1 MSTHTHHT
9 PEVNQEEALALVNHL
24 WETEVVPQ
32 LPADLEEQAQKHK
45 AFQRQRQV
53 ANTYDL
59 LRAILGYVLGGLSTR
74 QWGAWAVIIGL
85 ADISDRAWSKRLQKS
100 GAWLLWLFGELMV
113 IETETADIFGKMP
126 PGRVLLIDAS
136 TLKQI
141 GGSGDDWRLHTAY
154 DLIAGRLAQVVVTD
168 RNQGE
173 KLNHFELEIGDIVVS
188 DGGYGY
194 RNSVAEV
201 KKKHA
206 DGVFRIHPNMFPLED
221 KFGEPLDLWPRLRKT
236 KGPRMWEQ
244 QAYCIHNKQR
254 YSVRVIACKL
264 PPEQAGLA
272 RKRAEKRAQKKGRPV
287 SLDSLTMAG
296 WVLLITT
303 LEPTDW
309 SIEDILRLY
318 RVRWQIELLF
328 KRMKQMLKMH
338 QIQSKRQDSVQA
350 TIRALL
356 VAWVLQEQLA
366 AQLRTLLHKLVQT
379 ALSASLDQSVA
390 RPISSWSISIL
401 CVQTLRHQVLGQ
413 WSMARLR
420 ACLPRLQRFLT
431 NKQRKRGHQETDIR
445 CWLEQRSKNHSQPL
459 EIPA

>member
-1 MSTHTHHT
+1 MLEPTHHPT
-9 PEVNQEEALALVNHL
+9 EENQEQALALVNHL

-32 LPADLEEQAQKHK
+32 LPADLEEQAKKHK

-53 ANTYDL
+53 ARAYDL

-85 ADISDRAWSKRLQKS
+85 ADISDRAWSKRLQQS
-100 GAWLLWLFGELMV
+100 GAWLLWLFGELTA
-113 IETETADIFGKMP
+113 IEAGTVACFGQTA
-126 PGRVLLIDAS
+126 GRVLLIDAS
-136 TLKQI
+136 TLKQV

-168 RNQGE
+168 PTQGE
-173 KLNHFELEIGDIVVS
+173 KLDHFELEVGDIVVS

-194 RNSVAEV
+194 RSSVAAV
-201 KKKHA
+201 KHNQA
-206 DGVFRIHPNMFPLED
+206 DGVFRIHPDTFPLAD
-221 KFGEPLDLWPRLRKT
+221 KCGHPVDLWPLLRQT
-236 KGPRMWEQ
+236 KGPRIWER
-244 QAYCIHNKQR
+244 QAYCTHNQQR
-254 YSVRVIACKL
+254 YAVRVIACKL

-287 SLDSLTMAG
+287 SLNSLVLAG

-303 LEPTDW
+303 LAATDW
-309 SIEDILRLY
+309 SAEDSLRLY

-338 QIQSKRQDSVQA
+338 PLPCKRQDSVQA

-356 VAWVLQEQLA
+356 LAWVLQERQATQVRSLLQQLI
-366 AQLRTLLHKLVQT
+366 QS
-379 ALSASLDQSVA
+379 ALSETIGLPGA
-390 RPISSWSISIL
+390 RPLSRWSLSKL
-401 CVQTLRHQVLGQ
+401 CLQTLRQQVLGQ

-431 NKQRKRGHQETDIR
+431 GKRRQRGHQETDVR
-445 CWLEQRSKNHSQPL
+445 HWLEHRSIDQSHPL
-459 EIPA
+459 EMAA

>member
-1 MSTHTHHT
+1 MLAPTHHT
-9 PEVNQEEALALVNHL
+9 PEENQEQALALVNHL
-24 WETEVVPQ
+24 WETEVVSQ
-32 LPADLEEQAQKHK
+32 LPADLEEQAKKHK

-53 ANTYDL
+53 ANAYDL

-100 GAWLLWLFGELMV
+100 GTWLLWLFGELTV
-113 IETETADIFGKMP
+113 IETGAADLFRQTA
-126 PGRVLLIDAS
+126 GRVLLIDAS
-136 TLKQI
+136 TLKQV

-168 RNQGE
+168 HTQGE
-173 KLNHFELEIGDIVVS
+173 KLDHFEIEIGDIVVS

-194 RNSVAEV
+194 RSSVAAV
-201 KKKHA
+201 KKKRA
-206 DGVFRIHPNMFPLED
+206 EGVFRIHPDTFPLED
-221 KFGEPLDLWPRLRKT
+221 KFGQPLDLWPLLRKT
-236 KGPRMWEQ
+236 KGPRMWER
-244 QAYCIHNKQR
+244 QAYCVHNKQR

-287 SLDSLTMAG
+287 SLNSLVLAG

-303 LEPTDW
+303 LEATDW
-309 SIEDILRLY
+309 PAEAILRLY

-328 KRMKQMLKMH
+328 KRIKQMLNMH
-338 QIQSKRQDSVQA
+338 QIQCKRQDSVQA

-356 VAWVLQEQLA
+356 VAWVLQEQHA
-366 AQLRTLLHKLVQT
+366 AQIRSLLLQLLQS
-379 ALSASLDQSVA
+379 ALAETIGLPVA
-390 RPISSWSISIL
+390 RPISSWSVSKL
-401 CVQTLRHQVLGQ
+401 CLHTLRQQVLGQ

-431 NKQRKRGHQETDIR
+431 SKRRKRGHQETDVR
-445 CWLEQRSKNHSQPL
+445 HWLERRFRDQAQPL
-459 EIPA
+459 QMAV

>member
-1 MSTHTHHT
+1 MLAHTHHT
-9 PEVNQEEALALVNHL
+9 PEEKQEQALALVNHL

-32 LPADLEEQAQKHK
+32 LLADLEAQAKKHK

-53 ANTYDL
+53 ANAYDL

-100 GAWLLWLFGELMV
+100 GAWLLWLFGELTV
-113 IETETADIFGKMP
+113 IETGAADRFKQP
-126 PGRVLLIDAS
+126 AGRVLLIDAS
-136 TLKQI
+136 TLKQV

-168 RNQGE
+168 HSQGE
-173 KLNHFELEIGDIVVS
+173 KLDHFELEVGDIVVS

-194 RNSVAEV
+194 RSSVAAV
-201 KKKHA
+201 KKKQA
-206 DGVFRIHPNMFPLED
+206 DGVFRIHPDTFPLED
-221 KFGEPLDLWPRLRKT
+221 KFGQPLDLWPLLRKT
-236 KGPRMWEQ
+236 KGPRLWER
-244 QAYCIHNKQR
+244 QAYCLHNKQR
-254 YSVRVIACKL
+254 YPVRIIACKL

-287 SLDSLTMAG
+287 SLKSLVLAG

-303 LEPTDW
+303 LEATDW
-309 SIEDILRLY
+309 PTEDILRLY

-338 QIQSKRQDSVQA
+338 HILCKRQDSVQA

-356 VAWVLQEQLA
+356 VAWVLQEQQA
-366 AQLRTLLHKLVQT
+366 AQVRSLLQQLVQS
-379 ALSASLDQSVA
+379 ALSETIDLSVT
-390 RPISSWSISIL
+390 RPISSWSVSKL
-401 CVQTLRHQVLGQ
+401 CLQTLRQQVLGQ

-420 ACLPRLQRFLT
+420 ACLPRLLRFLT
-431 NKQRKRGHQETDIR
+431 CKRPKRGHQETDVR
-445 CWLEQRSKNHSQPL
+445 HWLERRFMNQSQPL
-459 EIPA
+459 AMAA

>member
-1 MSTHTHHT
+1 MLAHTHHT
-9 PEVNQEEALALVNHL
+9 TEENQEQALALVNHL

-32 LPADLEEQAQKHK
+32 LPADLEEQAKKHK

-53 ANTYDL
+53 ANAYDL

-85 ADISDRAWSKRLQKS
+85 ADISDRAWSKRLQQS
-100 GAWLLWLFGELMV
+100 GAWLLWLFGELTAL
-113 IETETADIFGKMP
+113 ETGAVACFGQTG
-126 PGRVLLIDAS
+126 GRVLLIDAS
-136 TLKQI
+136 TLKQV

-168 RNQGE
+168 HTQGE
-173 KLNHFELEIGDIVVS
+173 KLDHFELEVGDIAVS

-194 RNSVAEV
+194 RSSVAAV
-201 KKKHA
+201 KKKQA
-206 DGVFRIHPNMFPLED
+206 DGVFRIHPDTFPLED
-221 KFGEPLDLWPRLRKT
+221 KFGQPLDLWPLLRKT
-236 KGPRMWEQ
+236 KGPRMWER
-244 QAYCIHNKQR
+244 QAYCIHNQQR
-254 YSVRVIACKL
+254 YAVRVIACKL

-287 SLDSLTMAG
+287 SLNSLVLAG

-303 LEPTDW
+303 LEATDW
-309 SIEDILRLY
+309 STEDILRLY

-338 QIQSKRQDSVQA
+338 HIQCKRQDSVQA

-356 VAWVLQEQLA
+356 LAWVLQEQQATQVRSLLQ
-366 AQLRTLLHKLVQT
+366 QLIQS
-379 ALSASLDQSVA
+379 ALSETIGLPVA
-390 RPISSWSISIL
+390 RPISSWSIAKL
-401 CVQTLRHQVLGQ
+401 CLQTLRQQVLGQ

-431 NKQRKRGHQETDIR
+431 GKRRHRGHQETDVR
-445 CWLEQRSKNHSQPL
+445 RWLEHRSMDQSQPL
-459 EIPA
+459 EMAA

>member
-1 MSTHTHHT
+1 MLAHTHHT
-9 PEVNQEEALALVNHL
+9 PEENQEQRLALVNHL
-24 WETEVVPQ
+24 WETEVMPQ
-32 LPADLEEQAQKHK
+32 LPADLEEQAKKHK

-53 ANTYDL
+53 ANAYDL

-100 GAWLLWLFGELMV
+100 GAWLLWLFGELTT
-113 IETETADIFGKMP
+113 IETGAAGLFGQAA
-126 PGRVLLIDAS
+126 GRVLLIDAS
-136 TLKQI
+136 TLKQV
-141 GGSGDDWRLHTAY
+141 GGSGDDWRWHTAY

-168 RNQGE
+168 HTQGE
-173 KLNHFELEIGDIVVS
+173 KLDHFELEVGDIVVS

-194 RNSVAEV
+194 RSSVAAV
-201 KKKHA
+201 KKKQA
-206 DGVFRIHPNMFPLED
+206 DGVFRIHPDTFPLED
-221 KFGEPLDLWPRLRKT
+221 KFGQPLDLWPLLRKT
-236 KGPRMWEQ
+236 KGPQMWER

-254 YSVRVIACKL
+254 YAVRVIACKL

-287 SLDSLTMAG
+287 SLNSLGLAG

-303 LEPTDW
+303 LEATDW
-309 SIEDILRLY
+309 PAQDILRLY

-338 QIQSKRQDSVQA
+338 HIQCKRQDSVQA

-356 VAWVLQEQLA
+356 VAWVLQEQQASRIRSLLQRLVHSALA
-366 AQLRTLLHKLVQT
+366 LKVGLP
-379 ALSASLDQSVA
+379 VA
-390 RPISSWSISIL
+390 RPVSSWSVSKL
-401 CVQTLRHQVLGQ
+401 CLQTLRQQVLGQ

-431 NKQRKRGHQETDIR
+431 GKRRKRGHQETDVR
-445 CWLEQRSKNHSQPL
+445 QWLQRRSIGQSQPL
-459 EIPA
+459 QLAA

>member
-1 MSTHTHHT
+1 MLADTHHT
-9 PEVNQEEALALVNHL
+9 YEENQEQALVLVNHL

-32 LPADLEEQAQKHK
+32 LPADLEEQAKKHK

-53 ANTYDL
+53 ANSYDL

-100 GAWLLWLFGELMV
+100 GAWLLWLFGELTV
-113 IETETADIFGKMP
+113 IETGTVNYFEQTV
-126 PGRVLLIDAS
+126 GRVLLVDAS
-136 TLKQI
+136 TLKQV

-168 RNQGE
+168 HTQGE
-173 KLNHFELEIGDIVVS
+173 KLDHFEIEAGDIVVS

-194 RNSVAEV
+194 RSSVAAV
-201 KKKHA
+201 KKKQA
-206 DGVFRIHPNMFPLED
+206 DGLFRIHPNTFPLED
-221 KFGEPLDLWPRLRKT
+221 EFGQPLDLWPLLRKT

-244 QAYCIHNKQR
+244 QAYCFHNKQR

-287 SLDSLTMAG
+287 SLNSLVLAG

-303 LEPTDW
+303 LTATDW
-309 SIEDILRLY
+309 PIEDILCLY

-338 QIQSKRQDSVQA
+338 QIQCKRPDSVQA

-356 VAWVLQEQLA
+356 VAWVLQEQQA

-379 ALSASLDQSVA
+379 ALSAPLDQSVA

-401 CVQTLRHQVLGQ
+401 CLQTLRHQVLGQ
-413 WSMARLR
+413 WSMARLQ

-431 NKQRKRGHQETDIR
+431 SKQRNRGHEETDVR
-445 CWLEQRSKNHSQPL
+445 CWLEHRSTNHSQPL
-459 EIPA
+459 EMAA

>member
-1 MSTHTHHT
+1 MLAHTHHT
-9 PEVNQEEALALVNHL
+9 PEEKQEQALALVNHL

-32 LPADLEEQAQKHK
+32 LPADLEAQAKKHK

-53 ANTYDL
+53 ANAYDL

-100 GAWLLWLFGELMV
+100 GAWLLWLFGELTV
-113 IETETADIFGKMP
+113 IETGAADRFRQTA
-126 PGRVLLIDAS
+126 GRVLLIDAS
-136 TLKQI
+136 TLKQV

-154 DLIAGRLAQVVVTD
+154 DLIAGRLGQMVVTD
-168 RNQGE
+168 HTQGE
-173 KLNHFELEIGDIVVS
+173 KLDHFELEVGDIVVS
-188 DGGYGY
+188 DGGYGH
-194 RNSVAEV
+194 RSSVAAV
-201 KKKHA
+201 KKKRA
-206 DGVFRIHPNMFPLED
+206 DGVFRIHPDTFPLED
-221 KFGEPLDLWPRLRKT
+221 EFGQPLDLWPLLRKT
-236 KGPRMWEQ
+236 KGPRLWER
-244 QAYCIHNKQR
+244 QAYCIHNQQR
-254 YSVRVIACKL
+254 YAVRVIAGKL

-287 SLDSLTMAG
+287 SLNSLVLAG

-303 LEPTDW
+303 LEATDW
-309 SIEDILRLY
+309 PAEDILRLY

-338 QIQSKRQDSVQA
+338 QIQGKRHDSVQA

-356 VAWVLQEQLA
+356 VAWVLQEQQA
-366 AQLRTLLHKLVQT
+366 TQIRSLLLQLVQS
-379 ALSASLDQSVA
+379 ALSETFGLPVA
-390 RPISSWSISIL
+390 RPISSWSISKL
-401 CVQTLRHQVLGQ
+401 CLQTLRQQVLGQ

-431 NKQRKRGHQETDIR
+431 SKRPKRGHQETDVR
-445 CWLEQRSKNHSQPL
+445 HWLERRFMDQSQPL
-459 EIPA
+459 AMAA

>member
-1 MSTHTHHT
+1 MLAHPHHT
-9 PEVNQEEALALVNHL
+9 PEENQEQALALVNHL
-24 WETEVVPQ
+24 WETEVMPQ
-32 LPADLEEQAQKHK
+32 LPADLEEQAKKHK

-53 ANTYDL
+53 ATAYDL

-100 GAWLLWLFGELMV
+100 GVWLLWVFGELTV
-113 IETETADIFGKMP
+113 IETGATDLFGQTA
-126 PGRVLLIDAS
+126 GRVLLIDAS
-136 TLKQI
+136 TLKQV

-168 RNQGE
+168 HTQGE
-173 KLNHFELEIGDIVVS
+173 KLDHFELEVGDIVVS

-194 RNSVAEV
+194 RSSVAAV
-201 KKKHA
+201 KKKPA
-206 DGVFRIHPNMFPLED
+206 EGVFRIHPDTFPLED
-221 KFGEPLDLWPRLRKT
+221 KFGPPLDLWPLLCKT
-236 KGPRMWEQ
+236 KGPRMGDR

-287 SLDSLTMAG
+287 SLNSLVLAG

-303 LEPTDW
+303 LEATDW
-309 SIEDILRLY
+309 PAEDILRLY

-338 QIQSKRQDSVQA
+338 QILCKRPDSVQA

-356 VAWVLQEQLA
+356 LAWVLQAQQA
-366 AQLRTLLHKLVQT
+366 AQVRSLLQQLVQS
-379 ALSASLDQSVA
+379 ALSQTIGLPIT
-390 RPISSWSISIL
+390 RPISSWSVSKL
-401 CVQTLRHQVLGQ
+401 WLQTLRQHVLGQ

-431 NKQRKRGHQETDIR
+431 SKPHKRGHQETDVR
-445 CWLEQRSKNHSQPL
+445 HWLERRLMDQSQPL
-459 EIPA
+459 AMAA